1 MNENKTYTIPVHGI
15 IGESQH
21 GNDKRQYFS
30 YRDLLIHLA
39 NAKNYDSIKLDI
51 NSDGGSV
58 DDEIKMEVALLATNK
73 TIYTSN
79 SGNVASAASRL
90 FCLADFENRSF
101 DISKGV
107 FLIHNPWGTMS
118 GDSKELQNAADILNQ
133 IESDYIDFYAKAT
146 TADKTVLAAFM
157 NENKPFTANEIESLG
172 FAKLEKQDFQPI
184 AFFNLTNNKQMEQM
198 ELKEVNEKLTSFEAL
213 LKSVVALFKPKALMV
228 ADINGNELQ
237 MDEIKDATEISV
249 GVKVTVGGESK
260 SGEYQMPD
268 KSIIVVTDGLITEIK
283 PPMPNET
290 EALKTEIAAL
300 KAELETVKAEKSEVE
315 KVNAEFKAQAL
326 NLAKDLNDFKSKVSA
341 EFKETPTPETKKEV
355 TNSKFTYKRK

>member
-1 MNENKTYTIPVHGI
+1 MTENKTYTIPVHGI

-146 TADKTVLAAFM
+146 TADKTLLAAFM
-157 NENKPFTANEIESLG
+157 NENKPLTANEIESLG

-184 AFFNLTNNKQMEQM
+184 AFFNLTNNKQM

-341 EFKETPTPETKKEV
+341 EFNVAPPTPSTSPV
-355 TNSKFTYKRK
+355 LTNSKFTYKRK

>member
-1 MNENKTYTIPVHGI
+1 
-15 IGESQH
+15 
-21 GNDKRQYFS
+21 
-30 YRDLLIHLA
+30 
-39 NAKNYDSIKLDI
+39 
-51 NSDGGSV
+51 
-58 DDEIKMEVALLATNK
+58 
-73 TIYTSN
+73 
-79 SGNVASAASRL
+79 
-90 FCLADFENRSF
+90 
-101 DISKGV
+101 
-107 FLIHNPWGTMS
+107 
-118 GDSKELQNAADILNQ
+118 
-133 IESDYIDFYAKAT
+133 
-146 TADKTVLAAFM
+146 
-157 NENKPFTANEIESLG
+157 
-172 FAKLEKQDFQPI
+172 
-184 AFFNLTNNKQMEQM
+184 M

-341 EFKETPTPETKKEV
+341 EFNVAPPTPSTSPVV